1 MDRAGEPGE
10 GLVRRESEKG
20 ETGRPR
26 PFFFDFWSAWWG
38 WIFASPAV
46 DFFSLARRGPQP
58 SCWRQAVSWRLCR
71 LETAGA
77 LWVLCRLGWGVTLAG
92 KTYFS
97 FVGKR
102 RFFILQLVFACSDG
116 VYLLREN
123 HLFICLP
130 GGGQNR
136 FFFSGKRKQRFWTP
150 KKKRV
155 DRWKSWGGA
164 VQPDV
169 GFVLLWY
176 PSGEGLWGI
185 PLVSGGLRLSDL

>member
-58 SCWRQAVSWRLCR
+58 SRWRQAVSWRLCR

-185 PLVSGGLRLSDL
+185 LLFPAARV